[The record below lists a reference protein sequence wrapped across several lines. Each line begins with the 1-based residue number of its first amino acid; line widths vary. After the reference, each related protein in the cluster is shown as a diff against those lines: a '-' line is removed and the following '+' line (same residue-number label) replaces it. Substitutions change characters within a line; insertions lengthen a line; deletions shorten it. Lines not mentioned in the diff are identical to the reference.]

1 MLNTQSQRKPGSEQT
16 RQMNSKYTLHLN
28 SSMEYLNKKNTLI
41 YAYRI
46 KYSKINS
53 GEILKSTT
61 KKKKKRRESTTLG

>member
-1 MLNTQSQRKPGSEQT
+1 
-16 RQMNSKYTLHLN
+16 
-28 SSMEYLNKKNTLI
+28 MEYLMNKKNTLI

-61 KKKKKRRESTTLG
+61 KKKKKRGVKAQLWVNKKLTVDVSVMKIKLKCLVRTNTASSH

>member
-1 MLNTQSQRKPGSEQT
+1 
-16 RQMNSKYTLHLN
+16 
-28 SSMEYLNKKNTLI
+28 MEYLMNKKNTLI

-61 KKKKKRRESTTLG
+61 KKRGVKAQLWVNKKLTVDVSVMKIKLKCLVRTNTVSSQ

>member
-1 MLNTQSQRKPGSEQT
+1 
-16 RQMNSKYTLHLN
+16 
-28 SSMEYLNKKNTLI
+28 MEYLMNKKNTLI

-61 KKKKKRRESTTLG
+61 KKGGLKAQLG